1 MRRLAL
7 RPDPPRR
14 DPLVPARELVL
25 RRLAKDDG
33 VEGRVPRGGG
43 KGFHPVA
50 VGLFADDVQEHDV
63 FGADG
68 GVGGEEGGEGGD
80 LRDDRGFGVDG
91 AAPADEG
98 RGGDGEGGGGD
109 VVGDVGGDDV
119 EVGGEEDAR
128 APAGGGGVAGP
139 GENIVAREGGVV
151 DVGARRE
158 ELEGGGEAEGG
169 EVRGE
174 EGGDGGFGAGAG
186 GRGDFDEGLV
196 EGEEG
201 VAVGG
206 RGVIVGGGFGG
217 GGERSWLFLLVVG
230 IDEMRR
236 GRGEGAAQQQEGA
249 GRLHGDGDVRRRD

>member
-7 RPDPPRR
+7 RPDPPRGN
-14 DPLVPARELVL
+14 PLVPARELVL
-25 RRLAKDDG
+25 RRFAEDDR
-33 VEGRVPRGGG
+33 VEGRVPAGRG
-43 KGFHPVA
+43 KGFHTVA
-50 VGLFADDVQEHDV
+50 VGFFADDVQEHDV

-68 GVGGEEGGEGGD
+68 GVGGEEGGERGD
-80 LRDDRGFGVDG
+80 LRDDGGFGVDG
-91 AAPADEG
+91 AAAADEG
-98 RGGDGEGGGGD
+98 RGGDGG
-109 VVGDVGGDDV
+109 VVGDGVGDVRGHDV

-128 APAGGGGVAGP
+128 ASGGGGGGVAWP
-139 GENIVAREGGVV
+139 GEDVVAREGGVV
-151 DVGARRE
+151 DVGAGRE
-158 ELEGGGEAEGG
+158 ELELGCEAEGG
-169 EVRGE
+169 EVGGE

-206 RGVIVGGGFGG
+206 RGVVVGGGFGG
-217 GGERSWLFLLVVG
+217 GGERSLLLLVVG

-249 GRLHGDGDVRRRD
+249 GRLHGDVDVQRRD